1 MTNLDHLKNV
11 PIFADLSSSDLEKI
25 SNKMILRNYNK
36 GQVILLEESKGE
48 TFFVIKTGEVKVT
61 KLSDDGR
68 EVILAI
74 LGESE
79 FFGEMSLLDGEG
91 RSANIVANEDSTAL
105 TLSRNDFLSCLESYP
120 KIAISLLEELAV
132 RLRKSDKHI
141 ESLSLSDSEHR
152 IGITI
157 ARLAEEIGT
166 IKKGVVSIKKLP
178 FQQDIAN
185 MAGTSRETVSRTI
198 KLFEDKKILTR
209 NGRALTIFDF
219 NSFKKVFFLNLLRMS
234 KKFVDQIRSN
244 NQIAISKAITSIE
257 SGDIFNKSFLDEIY
271 KYSTSSLRI
280 GITGPPGAGKS
291 TLTDKLIDKFLQSNK
306 SVGVIAVDPTS
317 PFTGGALLGDRVRMN
332 NYLWNDD
339 VFIRSLG
346 ARGELGG
353 LSKKTQEIGDILAA
367 SGKDIIIYETVGV
380 GQGEHDI
387 IKQVDIV
394 IVVLVPESGDE
405 IQLMKAGII
414 EIGDIFVINKS
425 DRQGSNKLAQSL
437 KNILH
442 STFSKKKLEPE
453 VFLTSADR
461 GDGIDSLYKGIDD
474 VNDVFVNNGTLTD
487 KRNNRLKNRVF
498 QIVKDQLL
506 GEFWTS
512 KKINRLNKSI
522 KNINN
527 TNDSPSKIA
536 KMMIDEK
543 K

>member
-120 KIAISLLEELAV
+120 KIAISLLKELAV

-219 NSFKKVFFLNLLRMS
+219 NSFKK
-234 KKFVDQIRSN
+234 
-244 NQIAISKAITSIE
+244 
-257 SGDIFNKSFLDEIY
+257 SF
-271 KYSTSSLRI
+271 S
-280 GITGPPGAGKS
+280 
-291 TLTDKLIDKFLQSNK
+291 
-306 SVGVIAVDPTS
+306 
-317 PFTGGALLGDRVRMN
+317 
-332 NYLWNDD
+332 
-339 VFIRSLG
+339 
-346 ARGELGG
+346 
-353 LSKKTQEIGDILAA
+353 
-367 SGKDIIIYETVGV
+367 
-380 GQGEHDI
+380 
-387 IKQVDIV
+387 
-394 IVVLVPESGDE
+394 
-405 IQLMKAGII
+405 
-414 EIGDIFVINKS
+414 
-425 DRQGSNKLAQSL
+425 
-437 KNILH
+437 
-442 STFSKKKLEPE
+442 
-453 VFLTSADR
+453 
-461 GDGIDSLYKGIDD
+461 
-474 VNDVFVNNGTLTD
+474 
-487 KRNNRLKNRVF
+487 
-498 QIVKDQLL
+498 
-506 GEFWTS
+506 
-512 KKINRLNKSI
+512 
-522 KNINN
+522 
-527 TNDSPSKIA
+527 
-536 KMMIDEK
+536 
-543 K
+543 